1 MKAAIF
7 HEHGA
12 ADVLRIED
20 VPTPVVEADSVLL
33 RVEAAALNHL
43 DIWTRKGLPFP
54 VTMPHIG
61 GSDVVGTVVE
71 IGPGVG
77 GIEAGRRFVV
87 DPSISCGRCE
97 WCRAGQ
103 EPLCV
108 DYKILGEHI
117 NGGFAEFVSVP
128 AANLFAVPDGFPTE
142 RAAAAPLVFLT
153 AWRALKTQARLAP
166 GNTVLITGASGGV
179 ASAAIQIA
187 KHLGARVFALTT
199 AENVES
205 VRALGADVV
214 YDRNAGDFSRQI
226 WKDTDK
232 RGVDVVLDS
241 VGEAIWQQCVRAL
254 VRGGRLISYGGTTG
268 PRAEL
273 DIRTLFWKQIEIIGT
288 TMANRQEFREAME
301 LVFNGT
307 LNPVV
312 DTVMKLDDIRAAHE
326 RLERGEQFGKIVM
339 VP

>member
-7 HEHGA
+7 HEHGS

-20 VPTPVVEADSVLL
+20 VPTPVVSAGEVLL
-33 RVEAAALNHL
+33 QVEAAALNHL
-43 DIWTRKGLPFP
+43 DVWTRKGLPFP

-71 IGPGVG
+71 VGAGVRDVEKG
-77 GIEAGRRFVV
+77 QRFVV
-87 DPSISCGRCE
+87 DPSLSCGHCE
-97 WCRAGQ
+97 WCRAGE
-103 EPLCV
+103 EPLCI
-108 DYKILGEHI
+108 DYKILGEHV

-128 AANLFAVPDGFPTE
+128 AANLFPVPDGYPTD

-153 AWRALKTQARLAP
+153 AWRALKTQGHVGA
-166 GNTVLITGASGGV
+166 GSTVLITGASGGV
-179 ASAAIQIA
+179 ATAAIQIA

-214 YDRNAGDFSRQI
+214 YDRTAGDFSRQI
-226 WKDTDK
+226 WKDTNK

-241 VGEAIWQQCVRAL
+241 VGEAIWQQCIRAL
-254 VRGGRLISYGGTTG
+254 ARGGRLVCYGGTTG

-273 DIRTLFWKQIEIIGT
+273 DLRVLFWKQIEIVGT
-288 TMANRQEFREAME
+288 TMANRREFREAME

-307 LNPVV
+307 LQPIV